1 MNRLKQIT
9 AKAKILYKTGKYKK
23 WTDAIK
29 QASKSLGA
37 TKSTPKSKSGSHK
50 DTKSHNVNVSVV
62 SGAGK
67 GKTISLAKAK
77 EIASHWHGGQ
87 WSALYQFASS
97 GKVLNENFHRYL
109 NELPNPESNLT
120 TKDKNDIVKLIT
132 YIYHEHKRLYG
143 GKKMGAVKI
152 IQKGETPKSK
162 VTKVLQQVRTK
173 KGQFKGYK
181 KIGSVTSANAK
192 QLVIDSIDAS
202 GYGEN
207 PKTPDEKIRFLEKT
221 FLSEYG
227 WAVSRYGKQR
237 AIQEWLMGLPSSI
250 HLPFANY
257 DILQLAKS
265 WGTLPYNATER
276 QEDKILSNYWK
287 LMASTI
293 LKLFNQRKKK

>member
-9 AKAKILYKTGKYKK
+9 AKAKTLYKTGKYKK

-37 TKSTPKSKSGSHK
+37 TKSGTHK
-50 DTKSHNVNVSVV
+50 DTKSHNVNIRVV
-62 SGAGK
+62 SGFDLNIGDTFRVGDLFYQIIKMDKKGVDYIFKLKNDKAGDV
-67 GKTISLAKAK
+67 SYN
-77 EIASHWHGGQ
+77 H
-87 WSALYQFASS
+87 
-97 GKVLNENFHRYL
+97 
-109 NELPNPESNLT
+109 LPYSNLAFDGIFNKKNKVKHFNFYTQKFT
-120 TKDKNDIVKLIT
+120 TKKI
-132 YIYHEHKRLYG
+132 
-143 GKKMGAVKI
+143 GAVKI

-173 KGQFKGYK
+173 KGQFKGYR

-227 WAVSRYGKQR
+227 WAVARYGKQR